1 LLLLLLLLWFC
12 RSVLSSTQSTN
23 QIAAGTTVVD
33 AVATVL
39 RKYPSVHVLVD
50 GHATG
55 LKNTDYLLDLSSR
68 RAAAVRAE
76 LVRQGVRS
84 DHVEAKGSG
93 AVGRGMHVFITVTD
107 EMDDAMDTAAAA
119 APPSEEP
126 VAVGEEEGDAA
137 GVGDERGATAVAPSD
152 SDDGAPLRVTR
163 LVVRPGRT
171 AGRASLPVIDAA
183 TQTDDQTDDE
193 PDGDGTEE
201 VFELDDTL
209 PSEAEQQRLLAA
221 AARDAEAIR
230 RTQGE
235 IDSAITGREI
245 AFIKNQDI
253 LLTEGI
259 AVVDAVASVL
269 REHPHVHVLV
279 DGHAMGVKQA
289 PYLLDLSARRA
300 AAVKAEL
307 VRQGVSA
314 DHVEAKGSGVV
325 GRGMHVFITAAKVDA
340 SGGAWM

>member
-1 LLLLLLLLWFC
+1 
-12 RSVLSSTQSTN
+12 
-23 QIAAGTTVVD
+23 
-33 AVATVL
+33 
-39 RKYPSVHVLVD
+39 
-50 GHATG
+50 
-55 LKNTDYLLDLSSR
+55 
-68 RAAAVRAE
+68 
-76 LVRQGVRS
+76 
-84 DHVEAKGSG
+84 
-93 AVGRGMHVFITVTD
+93 M
-107 EMDDAMDTAAAA
+107 
-119 APPSEEP
+119 
-126 VAVGEEEGDAA
+126 
-137 GVGDERGATAVAPSD
+137 
-152 SDDGAPLRVTR
+152 
-163 LVVRPGRT
+163 VVRPGRT

-183 TQTDDQTDDE
+183 TQTGDQTDDG

-235 IDSAITGREI
+235 IDSAITGEI
-245 AFIKNQDI
+245 AFIKNKDI

-307 VRQGVSA
+307 VRQGVGA
-314 DHVEAKGSGVV
+314 DHVVAKGSGVV
-325 GRGMHVFITAAKVDA
+325 GRGMHVFITVAKVDA

>member
-1 LLLLLLLLWFC
+1 
-12 RSVLSSTQSTN
+12 
-23 QIAAGTTVVD
+23 
-33 AVATVL
+33 
-39 RKYPSVHVLVD
+39 
-50 GHATG
+50 
-55 LKNTDYLLDLSSR
+55 
-68 RAAAVRAE
+68 
-76 LVRQGVRS
+76 
-84 DHVEAKGSG
+84 
-93 AVGRGMHVFITVTD
+93 M
-107 EMDDAMDTAAAA
+107 
-119 APPSEEP
+119 
-126 VAVGEEEGDAA
+126 
-137 GVGDERGATAVAPSD
+137 
-152 SDDGAPLRVTR
+152 
-163 LVVRPGRT
+163 VVRPGRT

-183 TQTDDQTDDE
+183 TQTGDQTDDE

>member
-1 LLLLLLLLWFC
+1 
-12 RSVLSSTQSTN
+12 
-23 QIAAGTTVVD
+23 VVD

-55 LKNTDYLLDLSSR
+55 LKNTDYLLDLSAR

-107 EMDDAMDTAAAA
+107 MDDAMDTEAA

-126 VAVGEEEGDAA
+126 VTVGQEEGDAA
-137 GVGDERGATAVAPSD
+137 GMGDERDATAVALPD
-152 SDDGAPLRVTR
+152 HDGAPLRVTR

-183 TQTDDQTDDE
+183 TQTSDQTDDE

-230 RTQGE
+230 TTQGE

>member
-1 LLLLLLLLWFC
+1 M
-12 RSVLSSTQSTN
+12 
-23 QIAAGTTVVD
+23 
-33 AVATVL
+33 
-39 RKYPSVHVLVD
+39 
-50 GHATG
+50 
-55 LKNTDYLLDLSSR
+55 
-68 RAAAVRAE
+68 
-76 LVRQGVRS
+76 RS

-93 AVGRGMHVFITVTD
+93 AVGRGMHVFITVT
-107 EMDDAMDTAAAA
+107 EMDDAMDISAA

-126 VAVGEEEGDAA
+126 VAVGEEGDAA
-137 GVGDERGATAVAPSD
+137 GMGDERDATAVAPPD
-152 SDDGAPLRVTR
+152 HDGAPLRVTR

-183 TQTDDQTDDE
+183 TQTGDQTDDE
-193 PDGDGTEE
+193 PDGDGDGTEE

-230 RTQGE
+230 TTQGE

-253 LLTEGI
+253 LLTQGI

-300 AAVKAEL
+300 TAVKAEL
-307 VRQGVSA
+307 VRQGVGA
-314 DHVEAKGSGVV
+314 DHVVAKGSGVV
-325 GRGMHVFITAAKVDA
+325 GRGMHVFITVAKVDA
-340 SGGAWM
+340 SGGAWV